1 MTNDRSDGTG
11 RDEAP
16 TRDDISDAALER
28 LDVQNALAVEGDL
41 PEGAGGG
48 MDQAAPNL
56 GARMRPAGG
65 ETEQRQEEAE
75 PRRRRREPSRRPLK
89 QRSSGPRGPSR
100 RHVIPTA

>member
-1 MTNDRSDGTG
+1 MTNDRSNETG

-28 LDVQNALAVEGDL
+28 PDVQNALVVEGDL
-41 PEGAGGG
+41 PEGARGS

-56 GARMRPAGG
+56 GARMRPTGD

-75 PRRRRREPSRRPLK
+75 
-89 QRSSGPRGPSR
+89 
-100 RHVIPTA
+100 